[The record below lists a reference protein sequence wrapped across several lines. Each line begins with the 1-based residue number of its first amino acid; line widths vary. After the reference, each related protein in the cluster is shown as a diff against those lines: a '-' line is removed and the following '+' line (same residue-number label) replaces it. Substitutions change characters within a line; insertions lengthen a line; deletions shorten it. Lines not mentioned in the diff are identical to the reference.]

1 MKTQVFTIKDN
12 QINQQ
17 DMKAA
22 AEIIRSGGLVAF
34 PTETVYGLGGDATRA
49 DASRKIYEAKGRP
62 SDNPLIVHIAD
73 FSQLGQI
80 VEKVPPEAELLAKH
94 FWPGPLTMILHKN
107 HVIPYETTGGLDTV
121 AIRMPAHPVALAFLR
136 ESGCMIAAPS
146 ANTSGRP
153 SPTSAAHVREDLQGR
168 IDGIIDGGEVE
179 IGIESTI
186 IDLTEETP
194 CVLRPGYITMDMLRE
209 VLGEVK
215 LDPGIVSENTKVPPK
230 APGMRYR
237 HYAPKADMTLVEGNA
252 AKVVAK
258 INQMAEQ
265 AKSRGYKVGIVATEE
280 TKASYRWG
288 EVVSIGSREDEAE
301 VAHHLYRVLRKF
313 DELGV
318 DVIYSESFDT
328 AGVGQAVM
336 NRLLKAAGHKR
347 VTV

>member
-288 EVVSIGSREDEAE
+288 EVVSVGSREDEAE

-318 DVIYSESFDT
+318 DVIYSECFDT
-328 AGVGQAVM
+328 AGV
-336 NRLLKAAGHKR
+336 
-347 VTV
+347 

>member
-288 EVVSIGSREDEAE
+288 EVVSVGSREDEAE

-318 DVIYSESFDT
+318 DVIYSECFDT